1 MTEGRLKRQEGR
13 SEEQDEQYTAPDNVG
28 RGMPTW
34 SKSVSIKWQD
44 RFRSRRF
51 LFMTYSLVH
60 HSSAVCS

>member
-34 SKSVSIKWQD
+34 SKSVSIKGKTVSGRAD
-44 RFRSRRF
+44 SFS
-51 LFMTYSLVH
+51 
-60 HSSAVCS
+60 